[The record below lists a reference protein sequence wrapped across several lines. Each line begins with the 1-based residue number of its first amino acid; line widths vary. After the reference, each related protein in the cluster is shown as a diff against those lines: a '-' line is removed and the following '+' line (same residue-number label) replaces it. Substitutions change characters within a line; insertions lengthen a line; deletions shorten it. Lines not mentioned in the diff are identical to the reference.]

1 MFLKNE
7 KLIKEAGDG
16 ENKKTKFKKDDL
28 VLIIINNEKIELK
41 LKKFRLRLRLLGGK
55 KLLEYK
61 LFLIFVN
68 VELFII

>member
-1 MFLKNE
+1 M
-7 KLIKEAGDG
+7 GDG
-16 ENKKTKFKKDDL
+16 ENKKTKFKKNDL
-28 VLIIINNEKIELK
+28 VFIIINNEKIELK

>member
-1 MFLKNE
+1 M
-7 KLIKEAGDG
+7 
-16 ENKKTKFKKDDL
+16 KFKKNDL
-28 VLIIINNEKIELK
+28 VFIIINNEKIELK